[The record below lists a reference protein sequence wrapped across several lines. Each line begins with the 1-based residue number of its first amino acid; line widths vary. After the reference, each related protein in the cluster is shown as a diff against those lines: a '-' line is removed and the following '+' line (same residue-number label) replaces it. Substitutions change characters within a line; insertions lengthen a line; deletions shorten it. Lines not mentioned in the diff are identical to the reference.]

1 MLEKRR
7 PTPLIEVRANMTL
20 TLPSRLVLSTRRMC
34 WKLLS
39 FIMSDI
45 FAASQSFRRPRS
57 GDAAR
62 LVASG
67 QGARAG
73 GHRDGAPGSLSF
85 ISRLCYSKNERL
97 RTASASRPPS
107 RRTGCR
113 AAAPTHAASSV
124 ASEPSCWPFAP
135 SARRPSTAYG
145 HSRARAPQAAC
156 PHCDCLGFQA
166 TRHQ

>member
-1 MLEKRR
+1 MPRGAA
-7 PTPLIEVRANMTL
+7 PPLVQVHLGLLARNVAEAAADALDRGEGVTL

-85 ISRLCYSKNERL
+85 LSVVSDCYSK
-97 RTASASRPPS
+97 
-107 RRTGCR
+107 
-113 AAAPTHAASSV
+113 
-124 ASEPSCWPFAP
+124 
-135 SARRPSTAYG
+135 
-145 HSRARAPQAAC
+145 
-156 PHCDCLGFQA
+156 
-166 TRHQ
+166 